1 MAISLPTDLHDLYF
15 PNDPLVRGAAP
26 RAAQLDQ
33 MRSPLTLGQIHEAGD
48 VAMMELFERGARKL
62 LRPLANQLDD
72 RAILNVVLQRH
83 REEFYTRRNG
93 APLSELHLAI
103 LGGDADLAGSLLQ
116 SGAPETSTLPA
127 LHTAAFEGKAEM
139 VDALTSAGAQV
150 NARDAQGTTA
160 AIIASSAGNA
170 EALSALLRRGADPR
184 IQDNEGKSA
193 LMLAIHGAALECIE
207 MLLPVSEVGAADKN
221 GRSAVDYVPFIH
233 VDSDDP
239 HFEEVARYLQLV
251 ESMREQREFEGV
263 SKPGSVMEKRSL

>member
-1 MAISLPTDLHDLYF
+1 MATSIPTDLNNLYF
-15 PNDPLVRGAAP
+15 PNDPLARGAAP
-26 RAAQLDQ
+26 RGAQLDA
-33 MRSPLTLGQIHEAGD
+33 MRSPWALRQIHEAGD
-48 VAMMELFERGARKL
+48 VAMMELFDRGARKL
-62 LRPLANQLDD
+62 LQPLANQLDD
-72 RAILNVVLQRH
+72 PALLNVVLQRH

-103 LGGDADLAGSLLQ
+103 LSEDTDLARSLLQ

-127 LHTAAFEGKAEM
+127 LHAAAFEGNAKM

-150 NARDAQGTTA
+150 NARDAQGRTA
-160 AIIASSAGNA
+160 AIIASSACNA
-170 EALSALLRRGADPR
+170 EALGALLSRGADPR

-207 MLLPVSEVGAADKN
+207 MLLPASEVGATDKN

-239 HFEEVARYLQLV
+239 HFEDVTRYLQLV
-251 ESMREQREFEGV
+251 ESMRERREFEGV